1 MFKCH
6 LYKTNQCRILSV
18 GIDQHAL
25 LRYRSLHFCTISL
38 VALNNVFPI
47 IINQILPMTI
57 GMQIQ
62 KRNTPFARKHAKNL
76 CSRQKDWY
84 QVYSLQIPSPES
96 HL

>member
-1 MFKCH
+1 
-6 LYKTNQCRILSV
+6 
-18 GIDQHAL
+18 
-25 LRYRSLHFCTISL
+25 
-38 VALNNVFPI
+38 
-47 IINQILPMTI
+47 MTI